1 MDARHAAAEMSDSWG
16 EHENEAALPSASDT
30 RLPELSSPA
39 HPGHPGHP
47 DAHARRARGAGRDF
61 PSEGMARVARQ
72 LHAGA
77 CEAASAWYLP
87 GGAIGAA
94 RTRATAP
101 LFASSDAE
109 RACRSCAGLLGI
121 PCPDTQKSRV
131 LNPLRGHPL
140 KPALL
145 GTSAVTAKLV
155 PAWEGNM
162 NKTKVWMRCQVS
174 PGMFSDER
182 TVEVEG
188 RYFFVEEVS
197 VRNVGADGWGELE
210 VTIIERDG
218 HRWAVLPTNYSDSV
232 LLEA

>member
-1 MDARHAAAEMSDSWG
+1 MRGVLEGPAATLHPKGWLESRASYTPERVKRRRRG
-16 EHENEAALPSASDT
+16 TCRTAPSV
-30 RLPELSSPA
+30 R
-39 HPGHPGHP
+39 
-47 DAHARRARGAGRDF
+47 
-61 PSEGMARVARQ
+61 
-72 LHAGA
+72 
-77 CEAASAWYLP
+77 
-87 GGAIGAA
+87 
-94 RTRATAP
+94 RTRAATAP
-101 LFASSDAE
+101 VFASSDAE

-131 LNPLRGHPL
+131 LDPLGGHAL

-145 GTSAVTAKLV
+145 GASAVTAKLV

-162 NKTKVWMRCQVS
+162 NKAKVWMRCQVS